1 MYSVHKHDIIERNI
15 IIIII
20 FSLLLLLLSHF
31 RYYSSATQHLYLERK
46 STYLL
51 SIHNMFSSIF
61 FKIKDSTKT
70 ELLSSAHE
78 YYWRI
83 LLYDFFALFLR
94 ALE

>member
-1 MYSVHKHDIIERNI
+1 MTLLKEILLLLLLLLLLLSP
-15 IIIII
+15 
-20 FSLLLLLLSHF
+20 LLLLLLSHF

-51 SIHNMFSSIF
+51 SVHNVFSLIF

-78 YYWRI
+78 YY
-83 LLYDFFALFLR
+83 
-94 ALE
+94 